1 MQNRSLHGIPQ
12 NFSTPKKIWRK
23 VKKTILIDSR
33 DRQITGASS
42 PGNYTVI
49 LPAVYNNVYSIT
61 LRSYEIPLTYN
72 TFGACLG
79 NTTLSVTYTPSGG
92 ATGTSNITI
101 PDGNYTTTTLPYAV
115 TTALQ
120 TISAGLGLSWS
131 PNTLKSTISS
141 VNVQDSIVLN
151 LSGSSSVNCGA
162 GTNTPLSTYWGLGY
176 YLGFYPQAYTSAS
189 GAITSSFMMNPNP
202 DTYIILELAGLN
214 KLDETGLDGRV
225 AGRIDGAFA
234 KIPLTQNSGEYL
246 FFADSSGTS
255 PLNHRVYNPPVAR
268 LDRLTIR
275 WRRHDGRTIDFNGGE
290 HSFTL
295 ELELLDNN
303 FDEYSSLE
311 FSQ

>member
-12 NFSTPKKIWRK
+12 NFSNPKKIWRK

-33 DRQITGASS
+33 DRQITGAGS
-42 PGNYTVI
+42 PGSYNVV
-49 LPAVYNNVYSIT
+49 LPAVYSNVYSIT

-72 TFGACLG
+72 TFANCLG
-79 NTTLSVTYTPSGG
+79 NTTMSVTYTPSGG
-92 ATGTSNITI
+92 APGTSNVTI
-101 PDGNYTTTTLPYAV
+101 PDGNYTTTTLPVAV
-115 TTALQ
+115 TTALR
-120 TISAGLGLSWS
+120 TISAGMGLSWS
-131 PNTLKSTISS
+131 PNTLKSTISIAN
-141 VNVQDSIVLN
+141 VNDSIVLN
-151 LSGSSSVNCGA
+151 LCGSSSVNCGA
-162 GTNTPLSTYWGLGY
+162 GTNTPVSTGWGLGY
-176 YLGFYPQAYTSAS
+176 YLGFYPQAYTSVS

>member
-1 MQNRSLHGIPQ
+1 MMQNGIPH
-12 NFSTPKKIWRK
+12 NLSKPKKVWRK
-23 VKKTILIDSR
+23 IKKTVIVDSR
-33 DRQITGASS
+33 DRQITGAGS
-42 PGNYTVI
+42 PGSYNIV
-49 LPAVYNNVYSIT
+49 LPAVYSNIYSIT

-72 TFGACLG
+72 NFALCLG
-79 NTTLSVTYTPSGG
+79 NTTLSVAYTPSGG
-92 ATGTSNITI
+92 SVSNANVTI

-120 TISAGLGLSWS
+120 SVSASWAPLSLTWS
-131 PNTLKSTISS
+131 SNTLKSSISS
-141 VNVQDSIVLN
+141 TNVNDSIALN

-162 GTNTPLSTYWGLGY
+162 GTNTPLSTCWGLGY
-176 YLGFYPQAYTSAS
+176 YLGFYPQAYTSIG

-202 DTYIILELAGLN
+202 DTYILLELAGLN
-214 KLDETGLDGRV
+214 KLDETGLDGRI

-255 PLNHRVYNPPVAR
+255 PLNQRIYNPPVAR
-268 LDRLTIR
+268 LDRLTVR

-295 ELELLDNN
+295 EFELLDNN